1 MAALL
6 AAVLLPS
13 AMLGGALDS
22 AAQQEQVDRWA
33 SNAKGFF
40 AGAVLLHFILGA
52 TIIKHAIGARNLDSA
67 VATAAPTASGRC
79 RWHSDRLKLRLL
91 DGRVLALP
99 FGPGCTLYS
108 PRKIRRRLARMWSVI
123 AGERAVRRAANGAAF
138 VAATMSGWAAG
149 LAQWRRREY
158 NRHWRTVTLGTNAS
172 RY

>member
-40 AGAVLLHFILGA
+40 AGAVLLHVILGA

-91 DGRVLALP
+91 MDGCSHSRSGPAVLHVLFIYLAVLRAC
-99 FGPGCTLYS
+99 GP
-108 PRKIRRRLARMWSVI
+108 
-123 AGERAVRRAANGAAF
+123 
-138 VAATMSGWAAG
+138 
-149 LAQWRRREY
+149 
-158 NRHWRTVTLGTNAS
+158 
-172 RY
+172 

>member
-91 DGRVLALP
+91 MDGCSHSRSGPAVLHVLFIYLAVLRAC
-99 FGPGCTLYS
+99 GP
-108 PRKIRRRLARMWSVI
+108 
-123 AGERAVRRAANGAAF
+123 
-138 VAATMSGWAAG
+138 
-149 LAQWRRREY
+149 
-158 NRHWRTVTLGTNAS
+158 
-172 RY
+172 